1 MRVFRTHAEL
11 VAWLAGDGWRSNAG
25 PVVVPTM
32 GALHEGHGQL
42 VSRGA
47 QLARERG
54 VRTGCV
60 VWIFVNPTQ
69 FNDREDLDRYPRTL
83 DADLAMC
90 EARGASA
97 VFAPDVRE
105 VYPIGQEIAAPSL
118 PPVAREPGLEEAFR
132 PGHFVGVCQVVKRF
146 FELMRPSAAVFGEKD
161 WQQLQVVRA
170 MSRQEGL
177 DVEIVSSPTVREQDG
192 LAMSSRNR
200 FLGADER
207 RAATGL
213 SRALARASREISV
226 EAAEG
231 AMADTLGQVS
241 ARIEYAVVRDAETL
255 LPLSSGT
262 RRGGVRA
269 RCLVAARVG
278 SVRLI
283 DNCDWE
289 AGPG

>member
-1 MRVFRTHAEL
+1 MRIFRTHAEL
-11 VAWLAGDGWRSNAG
+11 EQWLAGDGWRSNAG

-32 GALHEGHGQL
+32 GALHEGHGLL

-47 QLARERG
+47 RLARERA

-60 VWIFVNPTQ
+60 VWVFVNPTQ
-69 FNDREDLDRYPRTL
+69 FNDRADLDRYPRTFH
-83 DADLAMC
+83 ADVSLC
-90 EARGASA
+90 ESNGASA
-97 VFAPDVRE
+97 VFAPDAAE
-105 VYPIGQEIAAPSL
+105 VYPSGQEIAVPGL

-132 PGHFVGVCQVVKRF
+132 PGHFAGVCQVVKRF
-146 FELMRPSAAVFGEKD
+146 FELMQPSVAVFGEKD

-170 MSRQEGL
+170 MSRQQAL
-177 DVEIVSSPTVREQDG
+177 DVEIVSAPTVREPDG

-200 FLGADER
+200 FLTPDDR
-207 RAATGL
+207 RAALGL
-213 SRALARASREISV
+213 SRALLMASREASADAA
-226 EAAEG
+226 EAAMALALGDTG
-231 AMADTLGQVS
+231 AK
-241 ARIEYAVVRDAETL
+241 IEYAVVRDAETL
-255 LPLSSGT
+255 LPLGAGA
-262 RRGGVRA
+262 RRGGVPA